1 MKYAL
6 KLNIIKRTNLI
17 KKNIESETES
27 RTENAS
33 GDGGWHAVLSMG
45 NTRISEQQTGYQ
57 QAGEA

>member
-1 MKYAL
+1 MRIEFVQRAIMSFLMKYAL

-33 GDGGWHAVLSMG
+33 GDGG
-45 NTRISEQQTGYQ
+45 
-57 QAGEA
+57 